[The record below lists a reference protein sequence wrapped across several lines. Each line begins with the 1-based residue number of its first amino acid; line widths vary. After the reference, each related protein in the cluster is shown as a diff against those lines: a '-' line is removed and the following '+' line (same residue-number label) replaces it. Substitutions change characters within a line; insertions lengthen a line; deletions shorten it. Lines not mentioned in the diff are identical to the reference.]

1 MKKQADVLRQQQEAV
16 ARLVNTTN
24 QGRRDSRAAFETR
37 HRQQWDAGRSDL
49 VAAVEGLARRLDLR
63 VDELCQ
69 QNRELAQRVQQTV
82 DGLCRSDDKLL
93 ASLQKLGWAL
103 PVTVSTTADPQ
114 QDEDEQRQQKAI
126 GRLRDICLHLIK
138 STVETI
144 RTRLDRLYLEALE
157 AAQAAQEQEQ
167 QKEQERAQGRRR
179 DAVMDGGDVAA
190 LQEELESLYSEIL
203 PVAQMSVEQQYL
215 EPALKSLSGKNGRNL
230 ARSLLALDYV
240 SHRFLYSVLAERW
253 LMAD

>member
-1 MKKQADVLRQQQEAV
+1 MVKKQADVLRQQQEAV

-24 QGRRDSRAAFETR
+24 HGHRDSRAAFEAR
-37 HRQQWDAGRSDL
+37 HRTLWDNKRSDL
-49 VAAVEGLARRLDLR
+49 VVTVEGLARNLDLR
-63 VDELCQ
+63 VDELSQ

-82 DGLCRSDDKLL
+82 DSLCRSDDKLL

-103 PVTVSTTADPQ
+103 PVTVSTAADPQ
-114 QDEDEQRQQKAI
+114 HDEDERRQQKAI

-138 STVETI
+138 LTVETI

-157 AAQAAQEQEQ
+157 AAQAEQ
-167 QKEQERAQGRRR
+167 AQGRRS
-179 DAVMDGGDVAA
+179 DDVDDGDVSA

-230 ARSLLALDYV
+230 TRSLLALDYV
-240 SHRFLYSVLAERW
+240 SQLSL
-253 LMAD
+253 